1 MGRMNQEQS
10 AYSNKG
16 QEQKLQKCLDM
27 NWFFLLTGEEL
38 NNDDYQVKE
47 HERKPHV
54 LTGVDETDDLAFKR
68 VSFAGLVEFCE
79 CPSFGS

>member
-1 MGRMNQEQS
+1 VLILTKAKRKKS
-10 AYSNKG
+10 
-16 QEQKLQKCLDM
+16 CRDVLD
-27 NWFFLLTGEEL
+27 WIVTLLLTGEEL

-47 HERKPHV
+47 HKRKPHV

-68 VSFAGLVEFCE
+68 VSFACLVEFCE